1 MTGDLSYEILTKS
14 SFQKNSNENQS
25 KQSAPKDLQT
35 VVRDE
40 TGDFIHLLS
49 ERCFGVLFTVGGHT
63 NNTLLSLQAFG
74 FTFPIGKKK
83 SNTLYQ
89 YHYTHVYSHALKNI
103 IYSFADS

>member
-74 FTFPIGKKK
+74 FTFPIGKKRVIHC
-83 SNTLYQ
+83 T
-89 YHYTHVYSHALKNI
+89 NI
-103 IYSFADS
+103 IIHMYIVMHSRI